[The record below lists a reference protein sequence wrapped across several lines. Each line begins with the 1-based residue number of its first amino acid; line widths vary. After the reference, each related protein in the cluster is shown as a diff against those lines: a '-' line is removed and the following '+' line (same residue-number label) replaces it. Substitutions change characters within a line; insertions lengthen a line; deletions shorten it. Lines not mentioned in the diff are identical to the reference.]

1 MTYSWELPRNL
12 TGFAG
17 ANATYNAKTYSVV
30 GNDPITL
37 IKSYTLL
44 DLRIGLETQDQ
55 KWRLQLW
62 GKNVTNQYYWTNAIV
77 VYDTQVRYAG
87 MPATFGV
94 TVSYRY

>member
-1 MTYSWELPRNL
+1 MTYSWELPKNL

-17 ANATYNAKTYSVV
+17 ANVTYNAKTYSVV
-30 GNDPITL
+30 GNDPITA

-44 DLRIGLETQDQ
+44 DLRAGLETQDQ

-62 GKNVTNQYYWTNAIV
+62 GKNVTNEYYWTNAIV